1 MASLDLG
8 LSYEEIQTKIEA
20 TKTYNDLK
28 SQYDGITKR
37 AGNSFEEKKENVS
50 QSIDQVKGDVKRF
63 QKKIKNQFEQ
73 LLDINNITSGRGGGT
88 VSYVKKTLIEAI
100 QNVEPKLKEILS
112 EEAVKAVGCDLQQD
126 YTPQDVYIKV
136 KSTDLIGM
144 LKYDPQD
151 NGGKVFYEKNP
162 INVQDYP
169 FSMNRELYERTQSDN
184 SYSSDNGQ
192 LYKGKSGQDLF
203 DLQFVEFDN
212 NNVTGPWWKVSL
224 VNRTGGVNKVG
235 EFLSD
240 YYGTIK
246 VTETTNIMA
255 SIMESLSGVASINAN
270 AGIGQVED
278 QTKFDLIL
286 QRVLGL
292 CFDNRA
298 EIDVSGIAKLA
309 ELDGVDES
317 FFEFT
322 EVDLRNIQNRVN
334 NIKNGVTEFEGC
346 ENIKVPVDT
355 NSILNSLNNLNF
367 VDGSDQVDLADQL
380 TENLINQEV
389 WDGIGLDVDVR
400 ATVNFNFIKLIA
412 QGIVGALFS
421 PKSILPLHI
430 MSKTLG
436 DSISNDVN
444 SAMDFVT
451 KYPKFLIEVV
461 SKVGAIF
468 VEELFN
474 IIKRDIE
481 ILVQRV
487 IIDLVK
493 EKINKKLTMILK
505 LIQIVLIIA
514 PFISDWRKCKS
525 VVDEI
530 LALLT
535 LVSSS
540 LPGGNIPTPLL
551 FASQLLDG
559 YSESRAFI
567 GTIEE
572 LQKLGIP
579 TGALPDGSPNLDVLS
594 KFGQMK
600 SMAKE
605 EAENGKVQVAIGPLA
620 LTPAGVTI
628 PASWYGKK
636 I

>member
-8 LSYEEIQTKIEA
+8 LSYEDIQRKVEA
-20 TKTYNDLK
+20 TKTYNDLR
-28 SQYDGITKR
+28 SQYDSVTKR

-50 QSIDQVKGDVKRF
+50 QSIDQVKGEVKRF
-63 QKKIKNQFEQ
+63 QKKVKTQFEQ

-88 VSYVKKTLIEAI
+88 VNYVKRAFIETI
-100 QNVEPKLKEILS
+100 QNIEPKLKEILS
-112 EEAVKAVGCDLQQD
+112 EEAVKAVGCDLQQT

-136 KSTDLIGM
+136 KSTDLLGI
-144 LKYDPQD
+144 LKYDPQ
-151 NGGKVFYEKNP
+151 GSEGRVFYEKSP
-162 INVQDYP
+162 IVIQNSP
-169 FSMNRELYERTQSDN
+169 FSMNRELYNRIQSN
-184 SYSSDNGQ
+184 NPYSSDNGQ

-212 NNVTGPWWKVSL
+212 NGVSGPWWKVSL
-224 VNRTGGVNKVG
+224 VNRTGGINKVG

-240 YYGTIK
+240 YYGSMK
-246 VTETTNIMA
+246 VTETVNIMA
-255 SIMESLSGVASINAN
+255 SIMESLSGVVSISAN
-270 AGIGQVED
+270 TGIGQVED

-286 QRVLGL
+286 QRILGL

-309 ELDGVDES
+309 ELDGIDES

-322 EVDLRNIQNRVN
+322 EVDLRNILNRLE

-346 ENIKVPVDT
+346 ENVKIPVDT
-355 NSILNSLNNLNF
+355 KSILDSLNNLNF

-380 TENLINQEV
+380 TDNLINQES

-400 ATVNFNFIKLIA
+400 ATVNFNFVKLIA

-436 DSISNDVN
+436 DAISNDVN

-451 KYPKFLIEVV
+451 RYPKFIIEVV
-461 SKVGAIF
+461 SKVGGIF
-468 VEELFN
+468 VQELFN
-474 IIKRDIE
+474 IIKRDIG

-487 IIDLVK
+487 ITDLVR
-493 EKINKKLTMILK
+493 EKINKKIAMILK
-505 LIQIVLIIA
+505 LIQVVL
-514 PFISDWRKCKS
+514 FISAFITDWRRCKS

-535 LVSSS
+535 LVSGN

-605 EAENGKVQVAIGPLA
+605 ESENGKVQVAIGPLA
-620 LTPAGVTI
+620 LTPAGVTL

>member
-8 LSYEEIQTKIEA
+8 LSYEDIQKKIDA

-28 SQYDGITKR
+28 SQYDSVTKR
-37 AGNSFEEKKENVS
+37 AGNSFEEKKENVT
-50 QSIDQVKGDVKRF
+50 QSIDQVRSDTKRF

-88 VSYVKKTLIEAI
+88 VSYVKRALIETI
-100 QNVEPKLKEILS
+100 QNIEPKLKEILS
-112 EEAVKAVGCDLQQD
+112 EEAVKAVGCDLQQT

-136 KSTDLIGM
+136 KSTDLLGV
-144 LKYDPQD
+144 LKYDPQGD
-151 NGGKVFYEKNP
+151 EGKVFYEKSP
-162 INVQDYP
+162 IIVQNTP
-169 FSMNRELYERTQSDN
+169 FSMNRELYDRIQSN
-184 SYSSDNGQ
+184 NPYSSDNGQ
-192 LYKGKSGQDLF
+192 LYKGKSGQNLF

-212 NNVTGPWWKVSL
+212 NGVSGPWWKVSL
-224 VNRTGGVNKVG
+224 VNRIGGVNKVG

-240 YYGTIK
+240 YYGSIK

-255 SIMESLSGVASINAN
+255 SIMESLSGAVSISAN
-270 AGIGQVED
+270 VGIGQVED

-286 QRVLGL
+286 QRILGL
-292 CFDNRA
+292 CFDSRA

-309 ELDGVDES
+309 ELDGIDES

-322 EVDLRNIQNRVN
+322 EVDLRNILNRVE

-346 ENIKVPVDT
+346 ENVKIPVDT
-355 NSILNSLNNLNF
+355 NSILDSLNNLNF

-380 TENLINQEV
+380 TDNLINQEA

-412 QGIVGALFS
+412 RGIVGALFS
-421 PKSILPLHI
+421 PKSILPLHV

-436 DSISNDVN
+436 NAISNDVN
-444 SAMDFVT
+444 SAMDFAT
-451 KYPKFLIEVV
+451 KYPRFIIEVV
-461 SKVGAIF
+461 SKVGGIF

-474 IIKRDIE
+474 IIKRDIG
-481 ILVQRV
+481 ILVQQV
-487 IIDLVK
+487 ITDLVR

-505 LIQIVLIIA
+505 LIQIVLLIST
-514 PFISDWRKCKS
+514 FISDWRKCKS

-530 LALLT
+530 LALLA
-535 LVSSS
+535 LVSGN

-551 FASQLLDG
+551 FASRLLDG

-605 EAENGKVQVAIGPLA
+605 EAENGKVQLAIGPLIV
-620 LTPAGVTI
+620 TPAGLTA
-628 PASWYGKK
+628 PASWFGKK